1 MRTHKYRE
9 TIGSNTNLSEVECF
23 TFGPVNHASSTIVA
37 HSASTNVRLR
47 IYYLFEEDNVAADTE
62 KLIRT
67 IDLTQNVVEIINFD
81 MKLRRIKVTRDDT
94 GSNAGGGD
102 LHIDG
107 TTAK

>member
-9 TIGSNTNLSEVECF
+9 TIGSNTDLSEVECF
-23 TFGPVNHASSTIVA
+23 TLGPVNHASSTIVA
-37 HSASTNVRLR
+37 HSASTNVRLK
-47 IYYLFEEDNVAADTE
+47 IYYLFEEDNVADTE

-67 IDLTQNVVEIINFD
+67 INLTQNVVEIINFD

>member
-1 MRTHKYRE
+1 MRTEKYRE
-9 TIGSNTNLSEVECF
+9 TIGSNTDLSEVECF
-23 TFGPVNHASSTIVA
+23 TIGPVNHASSTIVA

-47 IYYLFEEDNVAADTE
+47 IYYLFEEDNVADTE

>member
-1 MRTHKYRE
+1 MRTEKYRE
-9 TIGSNTNLSEVECF
+9 TIGSNTDLSEVECF
-23 TFGPVNHASSTIVA
+23 TLGPVNHASSTIVA
-37 HSASTNVRLR
+37 HSASTNVRLK
-47 IYYLFEEDNVAADTE
+47 IYYLFEEDNVADTE